1 MDLEDTDMS
10 TKKRG
15 RPPKVK
21 PAPIVEDVVEFAEED
36 EICPIL
42 DMLAIKT
49 CRNPTML
56 EGCVNGEKVVVI
68 VPKRIRDRL
77 IGKTIQVQET
87 PEGYI
92 YIP

>member
-1 MDLEDTDMS
+1 MS

-15 RPPKVK
+15 RPPKAK
-21 PAPIVEDVVEFAEED
+21 TLSTIQDVAEFEKDEELGM
-36 EICPIL
+36 IL

-56 EGCVNGEKVVVI
+56 EGCVKGEKVIVI

-77 IGKTIQVQET
+77 IGKTIKVQET

-92 YIP
+92 YIQ